1 MAKGSNGVRGA
12 LWNPRNLTSFQ
23 HFDASSAVDLCLE
36 LGRLGG
42 NLASQD
48 AADAWFAV
56 AAKVTQGTTP
66 PNSLLEARCS
76 AAFRALAKALTDH
89 AESIDKFTE
98 SQAAAVEKA
107 KENASG
113 RQKPGGPSEQRA
125 N

>member
-1 MAKGSNGVRGA
+1 MAKERVRGL

-23 HFDASSAVDLCLE
+23 HFNADSATELALE
-36 LGRLGG
+36 LGRLGA

-56 AAKVTQGTTP
+56 GAKVTQGTTP
-66 PNSLLEARCS
+66 PNQLLEARCS
-76 AAFRALAKALTDH
+76 AAFRSLAKAMNDH
-89 AESIDKFTE
+89 ADAIDAATE
-98 SQAAAVEKA
+98 AQSRAVDKA

-113 RQKPGGPSEQRA
+113 KQKPGGPTDSRV